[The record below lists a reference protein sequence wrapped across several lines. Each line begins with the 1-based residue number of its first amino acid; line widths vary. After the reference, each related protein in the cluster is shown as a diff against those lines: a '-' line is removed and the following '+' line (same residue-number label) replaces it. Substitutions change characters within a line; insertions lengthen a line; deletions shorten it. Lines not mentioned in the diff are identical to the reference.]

1 MQKRRIAFLTPEFTT
16 EYANG
21 GGLGNY
27 LNRISKALRDQGHQ
41 PEIFVVSKETP
52 GTFDFEGVLVH
63 RVGYTERGLA
73 IRVAKRVAY
82 LARFYDWNPLV
93 SLLRGH
99 WLWPG
104 VFAGASGKS
113 RSTSS
118 RVRITL
124 RRACLCGGVNVPIWC
139 DAALPA
145 NFTPKWIK
153 TTRRIA
159 GGPRDWR

>member
-63 RVGYTERGLA
+63 RVGYADARFSDSSREARGLSGTFPC
-73 IRVAKRVAY
+73 
-82 LARFYDWNPLV
+82 LE
-93 SLLRGH
+93 S
-99 WLWPG
+99 PG
-104 VFAGASGKS
+104 
-113 RSTSS
+113 
-118 RVRITL
+118 
-124 RRACLCGGVNVPIWC
+124 
-139 DAALPA
+139 
-145 NFTPKWIK
+145 
-153 TTRRIA
+153 
-159 GGPRDWR
+159 